1 MALDAWDDG
10 WAIAVE
16 KRSTEE
22 LSAKG
27 KVVKIHGAFVGQ
39 LKRVEA
45 RGGRG
50 GGAGGGAGGE
60 TAAASRVLYSLSCK
74 NRGLWM
80 GVSVY
85 LYLGTYE
92 LPRRV

>member
-50 GGAGGGAGGE
+50 GGAGGGA
-60 TAAASRVLYSLSCK
+60 ASRVLYSLSCK
-74 NRGLWM
+74 NRVRGL
-80 GVSVY
+80 SRY
-85 LYLGTYE
+85 L
-92 LPRRV
+92 